1 MKNITLKL
9 SVCIVMILSLYSCGG
24 NGTNNEKPSNVTTEE
39 KKTDADSKIVKEEEG
54 NLPIVVDFYATWCGP
69 CKALSPLVEK
79 AAEKYAGKVE
89 FHKVDV
95 DQEAELSQEYNV
107 ESLPTLIYFD
117 SEGNEIDRT
126 IGYIDAQ
133 ELDSRIQQL
142 IK

>member
-1 MKNITLKL
+1 
-9 SVCIVMILSLYSCGG
+9 MILSLYSCGG

-39 KKTDADSKIVKEEEG
+39 KNTDADSKIVKEEG

-126 IGYIDAQ
+126 VGYIDAQ